1 VTTGTPHVVDGA
13 LVSSVLA
20 IGGAARAEVIVG
32 RQSKG
37 VDTAGSAWVH
47 TC

>member
-20 IGGAARAEVIVG
+20 IGGTAKAEVIVA

-37 VDTAGSAWVH
+37 VDTAGTVWVQ